1 MQTET
6 DNQEEGQCRARQSKA
21 RRRGKRLLF
30 HPWSRQRRGTD
41 SAARINAMSDAG
53 AAAYLTPVA
62 KMVSRNDAKAGNGK
76 NPSVEK
82 VRSKVAGITVL
93 WRGHI
98 A

>member
-1 MQTET
+1 
-6 DNQEEGQCRARQSKA
+6 
-21 RRRGKRLLF
+21 
-30 HPWSRQRRGTD
+30 
-41 SAARINAMSDAG
+41 MSDAG